1 MKEPNW
7 SDNRYPSINFQD
19 LCYYSAPKK
28 KPTLNSLDEADPEL
42 LKYFDRLGVP
52 LNEQNRLANVVWCDL
67 LFYIRGNTEV
77 P

>member
-7 SDNRYPSINFQD
+7 SDNRYPPINFQD

-42 LKYFDRLGVP
+42 LKYFDKLGVP
-52 LNEQNRLANVVWCDL
+52 LNEQNRLANVAVDAV
-67 LFYIRGNTEV
+67 LFNI
-77 P
+77 